1 MWIDLVHAFRVL
13 SRQLALTLTI
23 VVSLS
28 IGLGANTAMFS
39 VVRGVLLKALPYPE
53 SDRVADLGIGIYSQA
68 PGAMFG
74 WQFQRW
80 RETTR
85 VMQAMAGYNVKS
97 MPMTGSGFSE
107 LVTVGEVTS
116 DFFRV
121 LGSAP
126 YMGSTFREEHQR
138 PGTYFAMLSY
148 RLWQR
153 RYHGDPELVG
163 RTVALDGQ
171 PYIVVGI
178 MPRLFSFPQNADC
191 WIALTMTDEGVRE
204 VRHAGGTVSVQPA
217 RMRGIGRLVESATTD
232 SVAQEGVRLLNRPG
246 VPVTVHVTTLQN
258 MLVGPVR
265 PLLLILQGA
274 ALLLLLMV
282 CANITSLLLA
292 RGEGRRHELALRLA
306 LGAGRLRLVRQALSE
321 SALLAC
327 AGALGSF
334 ALAHWLTTGFKEL
347 APPQVPRLA
356 DVDIDAGVLAFGVA
370 FSALTALVCGGLP
383 AARALRSTA
392 DVASLRSGGTGPGA
406 RGGRAWGL
414 RTLVIAQVAASLI
427 LLSGALVLV
436 DAVWRLTRLET
447 GFAAPPG
454 LTARLSIPA
463 ASYAATAERLALFQ
477 ELLDGLHAVPGIEVA
492 AIANHLPFSGGDPR
506 IRFFPQRM
514 GAAETSGEASARWRI
529 VDDRLF
535 RGLGVRI
542 VEGRAL
548 ADSDVAS
555 SPPAVVIN
563 QALAGQYFGGHRA
576 VGEYIRLEDN
586 VPRQII
592 GIAADVKETSLWEQP
607 LPTIYHPVSQL
618 RLYDPFP
625 LPILWMAR
633 PYLVIT
639 SPLSRPALTASLSRI
654 VEGIDRNLIIDDVS
668 TMQERVAG
676 SIENTTFA
684 AALLSLSGLLALF
697 TAVAGLYG
705 LLAFAVA
712 QRTSEFG
719 VRLALGASPG
729 NLLRLVLHEGIV
741 TMGVGVAGGVVGA
754 WYMAR
759 AVRALAYGFA
769 GPPLATLF
777 AASALLITAGLL
789 ACWRPARRASR
800 LDPIQALRTE

>member
-1 MWIDLVHAFRVL
+1 MWFDLVHAFRVL
-13 SRQLALTLTI
+13 ARQPALTVTI

-39 VVRGVLLKALPYPE
+39 VVRGVLLKTLPYPD
-53 SDRVADLGIGIYSQA
+53 SDRVVDLGIGTYSA
-68 PGAMFG
+68 ASGAMFG

-80 RETTR
+80 RSATR
-85 VMQAMAGYNVKS
+85 VMQAMAGYNIKS
-97 MPMTGSGFSE
+97 MPLTGSEFSE

-121 LGSAP
+121 LGSTP
-126 YMGSTFREEHQR
+126 YLGATFREEHQR
-138 PGTYFAMLSY
+138 PGAHFTILSH

-153 RYHGDPELVG
+153 RYHGDPELIG
-163 RTVALDGQ
+163 STVALDGQ
-171 PYIVVGI
+171 LYTVVGI

-204 VRHAGGTVSVQPA
+204 VRHPGGTVSVQPA
-217 RMRGIGRLVESATTD
+217 RMRGIGRLAEGATTD
-232 SVAQEGVRLLNRPG
+232 SVAQEGVRVLTRPA
-246 VPVTVHVTTLQN
+246 VPITVHVMTLQN

-274 ALLLLLMV
+274 VLLLLLMV

-306 LGAGRLRLVRQALSE
+306 LGAGRWRLVRQALSE

-334 ALAHWLTTGFKEL
+334 ALAQWLTTVFKGL

-356 DVDIDAGVLAFGVA
+356 DVDIDAGVLAFGIA
-370 FSALTALVCGGLP
+370 FSALTALACGGLP
-383 AARALRSTA
+383 AARALRSTT
-392 DVASLRSGGTGPGA
+392 DVPSLRSGGTGPGA

-436 DAVWRLTRLET
+436 EAVWRLTRIET
-447 GFAAPPG
+447 GFAAPHG
-454 LTARLSIPA
+454 LTARLNIPA
-463 ASYAATAERLALFQ
+463 SSYAVTAQRLALFQ
-477 ELLDGLHAVPGIEVA
+477 RLLNELHTTAGIEVA
-492 AIANHLPFSGGDPR
+492 AIANDLPFGGGDPR
-506 IRFFPQRM
+506 IRFFPHRM
-514 GAAETSGEASARWRI
+514 GETGTSGGASARWRI
-529 VDDRLF
+529 VDDHFF
-535 RGLGVRI
+535 RALGVSI

-548 ADSDVAS
+548 ADIDVAS
-555 SPPAVVIN
+555 SPPVVVIN
-563 QALAGQYFGGHRA
+563 KTLAEQYFAGHRA

-586 VPRQII
+586 VRRQII

-639 SPLSRPALTASLSRI
+639 SPLPRAALTASLDRI
-654 VEGIDRNLIIDDVS
+654 VEGLNRNLIVDDVS
-668 TMQERVAG
+668 TMQERVDG
-676 SIENTTFA
+676 SIEDTTFA
-684 AALLSLSGLLALF
+684 AALLSLSSLLALF

-729 NLLRLVLHEGIV
+729 SLLRLVLHDGIV
-741 TMGVGVAGGVVGA
+741 TMSLGVAGGVVGA

-759 AVRALAYGFA
+759 AVRALAFGFA
-769 GPPLATLF
+769 GPQLATLM

-789 ACWRPARRASR
+789 ACWRPARWASR
-800 LDPIQALRTE
+800 VDPIQALRTE